1 MSFSID
7 SNFYVGMVVGKNGRW
22 YIVYIPNIT
31 QKNTNKY
38 KNILFQ
44 NDGHVGMANQAKGHK
59 QDGNNS
65 QMQVRETKPN

>member
-1 MSFSID
+1 MAALDRFHCT
-7 SNFYVGMVVGKNGRW
+7 
-22 YIVYIPNIT
+22 YIIIYSYI
-31 QKNTNKY
+31 NKY